1 MWSVTVDEVRV
12 AQLRKHD
19 WSHIGKRDPFLRN
32 PGPGD
37 PFRVRMVDGRCFFL
51 DQDKRCRIHNELGYD
66 AKPEGCKAFP
76 LHFTEVNGTS
86 FARLSFYCPS
96 VTSNTGKKLADQMRW
111 ARAVR
116 KSAGDVARH
125 DPLEVTGSL
134 EASPREIGNVE
145 SQLLHW
151 LEQTQHPLTDRL
163 AAGAGLLAQISKHA
177 ESSDRGA
184 VGAALK
190 EAHRR
195 GLSGMALAGREGGRA
210 ARSGP
215 VLALFLG
222 ADCTPNKMARL
233 YNFFR
238 VRLFNLG
245 LAKLSSRFI
254 GAKGSWAQIRKIPFE
269 PSPEGDALLTRYFVH
284 KLRGRRHLAGEMSLL
299 AGFNLLLVAYGVVSV
314 LSRARAIA
322 AGHSMLDDSDVT
334 AAVQA
339 ADLLV
344 IEHAT
349 IGQKPVFAALIEG
362 ILNEPTLCAS
372 LLARLEASK

>member
-1 MWSVTVDEVRV
+1 MDEDKV
-12 AQLRKHD
+12 AQLREHD
-19 WSHIGKRDPFLRN
+19 WSQIGKGDPFLRN

-76 LHFTEVNGTS
+76 LHFIEVGGTS

-96 VTSNTGKKLADQMRW
+96 VTDNKGKKLTEQMRW

-116 KSAGDVARH
+116 KNAGDVVRH
-125 DPLEVTGSL
+125 EPLTITGSV
-134 EASPREIGNVE
+134 EASPREIGNIE
-145 SQLLHW
+145 GHLLHW
-151 LEQTQHPLTDRL
+151 IEETQHPLADRL
-163 AAGAGLLAQISKHA
+163 AAGAGMLAQMAKLA
-177 ESSDRGA
+177 DSSGKGV
-184 VGAALK
+184 VGAALR

-195 GLSGMALAGREGGRA
+195 GLAEMAAAGREGGRA
-210 ARSGP
+210 ARAGP

-222 ADCTPNKMARL
+222 ADCAPNKLARL
-233 YNFFR
+233 YNFFQ

-245 LAKLSSRFI
+245 LVKLSSKFI
-254 GAKGSWAQIRKIPFE
+254 GGKGSWAQIGKLPFE

-284 KLRGRRHLAGEMSLL
+284 KLRSRRHLGGETSLL
-299 AGFNLLLVAYGVVSV
+299 AGFNLLLVAYAVISV
-314 LSRARAIA
+314 LSRVRAIA
-322 AGHSMLDDSDVT
+322 AGRTTIEDGDVT

-362 ILNEPTLCAS
+362 ILNEPTLCSS
-372 LLARLEASK
+372 LLARLQA